1 MQSIKNEGVLVPLLA
16 RPAAGGGY
24 ELLAGH
30 RRKAACKLAGIGTV
44 PVVVACLDDC
54 QAVIAVVDSNL
65 HRENLKPSEKAFAYK
80 MKIDAIKQQG
90 KRNDLTCAPRGHKS
104 RDIIAEQT
112 GESRETIRRYIRLTF
127 LVPELLEIVD
137 EGRMKM
143 RPAVEISY
151 LDEDSQR
158 DLVDAIDE
166 AICTPTHAQAIR
178 LRKAF
183 NENALTRDK
192 IF

>member
-80 MKIDAIKQQG
+80 MKMDALKKQG
-90 KRNDLTCAPRGHKS
+90 KRTDLTSSQSGTKYVGRASAVTTEITDGYNE
-104 RDIIAEQT
+104 A
-112 GESRETIRRYIRLTF
+112 GEIQNLFPHMRTD
-127 LVPELLEIVD
+127 EI
-137 EGRMKM
+137 GSMSILWTQK
-143 RPAVEISY
+143 VES
-151 LDEDSQR
+151 L
-158 DLVDAIDE
+158 
-166 AICTPTHAQAIR
+166 C
-178 LRKAF
+178 
-183 NENALTRDK
+183 
-192 IF
+192 